1 MLLAMLCLCLC
12 ACELVHICVCIYGHM
27 QASDLHVFFAQM
39 SQMLSA
45 SHYAVVHEIYVCQ
58 RTVVFVGYLVIM
70 CQLQLF
76 STGLL
81 SPCYIGSSVLD

>member
-1 MLLAMLCLCLC
+1 
-12 ACELVHICVCIYGHM
+12 M
-27 QASDLHVFFAQM
+27 QASDLHVFFAQV

-45 SHYAVVHEIYVCQ
+45 SHYAVVLEIYFCQ
-58 RTVVFVGYLVIM
+58 RTVVFVGYLVIL

-81 SPCYIGSSVLD
+81 ALVILGVLFWIESARY